1 VAAHSHHHSVQDREQ
16 TCLAPVVIAL
26 AGQPNV
32 GKSTIFNALT
42 GLNQHVGNWSGKT
55 VERKSGLCAQGGSPF
70 TLIDLPG
77 TYSLTA
83 NSEEER
89 VARDFIVRERPDAVI
104 AVVDAAILERSLYL
118 LAELLLLPAPVILA
132 LNMVDVAEQE
142 GIYVEP
148 AVLQAALGIPVVPMS
163 AAHGKGLTELL
174 ETARQ
179 LLAGEVPYQ
188 PKQPTIR
195 SDHELVLSRLLSLVS
210 SHVPQP
216 YPAEWVALKLLE
228 GDDEV
233 TALMQAQLPQALWSE
248 VHALLHQHEDAILDI
263 AGARYEWIERM
274 VRAAVV
280 RPRLGQVGL
289 TARLDAVATHP
300 VWGTLVLMGVLGGVF
315 WITYALGGPLQG
327 WLSELL
333 DTLAG
338 GVRQGLATAPAWF
351 SALIADGMI
360 GGAGM
365 VITFLPILLIFF
377 AALALLEDTGYMA
390 RIAYLADRVMHTIG
404 LHGKSFVPLLLGF
417 GCNVPAVLG
426 SRIIESRHARLLT
439 ILLAPLV
446 PCTARMA
453 VIAVLTPVFFGG
465 AATWVSWGLVAF
477 NLLAVFLVGLLLHRI
492 ILRGEQVAF
501 IMELPLYHLPNTRT
515 VALYVWRNLIAF
527 LQKAGTII
535 LGVSVLVWALSYFP
549 HGDVTTSYLAA
560 VGRWLEPVG
569 QALGV
574 PWQMIA
580 ALLTSFVAKENTI
593 ATLGILYGD
602 FQSALPLVMSP
613 AAALGYLIVQMLFI
627 PCVATVAVIK
637 QESGTRWMLLGML
650 LLTVLSFGAGIG
662 VYRLTAL
669 LWGL

>member
-1 VAAHSHHHSVQDREQ
+1 MAAQNQNRAVQERDQVCVAP
-16 TCLAPVVIAL
+16 LVIAL

-42 GLNQHVGNWSGKT
+42 GLNQHVGNWPGKT
-55 VERKSGLCAQGGSPF
+55 VERKSGLCAQSADPF

-89 VARDFIVRERPDAVI
+89 VARDFIVRERPDVVI

-132 LNMVDVAEQE
+132 LNMVDVAAQE
-142 GIYVEP
+142 GIHVEP

-163 AAHGKGLTELL
+163 AAHGRGLVELL
-174 ETARQ
+174 EAVRQ
-179 LLAGEVPYQ
+179 LLAGEVSYQ

-195 SDHELVLSRLLSLVS
+195 SDHEMVLSQLLSLVAP
-210 SHVPQP
+210 HVPQP
-216 YPAEWVALKLLE
+216 YPTEWVALKLLE
-228 GDDEV
+228 GDDEI
-233 TALMQAQLPQALWSE
+233 TAVMQAQLPPAIWSE
-248 VHALLHQHEDAILDI
+248 VHALLHKHEDAILDI

-289 TARLDAVATHP
+289 TARLDTVLTHP
-300 VWGTLVLMGVLGGVF
+300 IWGTLVLLGVLGGVF
-315 WITYALGGPLQG
+315 WVTYALGGPLQE
-327 WLSELL
+327 WLSVLL
-333 DTLAG
+333 DTLAA
-338 GVRQGLATAPAWF
+338 GVHQGLAAAPPWF
-351 SALIADGMI
+351 VALIADGVI

-365 VITFLPILLIFF
+365 VVTFLPILLIFF

-390 RIAYLADRVMHTIG
+390 RIAYLADQVMHTIG

-426 SRIIESRHARLLT
+426 SRIIESRHARVLT

-453 VIAVLTPVFFGG
+453 VIAVLTPIFFGE

-477 NLLAVFLVGLLLHRI
+477 NLLAVFVVGLLLHRI

-501 IMELPLYHLPNTRT
+501 IMELPLYHLPNART

-535 LGVSVLVWALSYFP
+535 LGVSVIVWVFSYFP
-549 HGDVTTSYLAA
+549 HGDVTTSYLAT
-560 VGRWLEPVG
+560 VGRWLEPLG

-637 QESGTRWMLLGML
+637 QEAGTRWMLLGML

-662 VYRLTAL
+662 AYRLAAL
-669 LWGL
+669 MWGS